1 MKKILILYA
10 TYGSGHKTIA
20 EYIKRYFEESG
31 QYECL
36 AIDLINYSIPV
47 IGTLSKKTSEFL
59 MTRLPSIWSLIYF
72 SFNNKISAY
81 ISGNVSSGIFRN
93 KKLQKIISEF
103 NPDVTIATHFYGT
116 DLISK
121 YNKDKITNSKIVTII
136 TDYHAHNFWIT
147 HLKEIDAIIVSNWEE
162 KFYLLRKGFKYNQ
175 VYTSGIPILPNFGD
189 NLDKEKIK
197 RKLKINNDKK
207 TVLFFV
213 GGGNGAMFNLIYF
226 KEILKNEYDCNVLFV
241 SGKNKMAYRKAHE
254 YVKRY
259 DSKNVKV
266 FGFVTNVNELYTIS
280 DFVVTKPGGAQVT
293 ECLFFNKPMLL
304 VKSNGGQEVA
314 NRNYLCR
321 KGYAK
326 KAWSKRKFNKCFE
339 LMLDDKKLNKMIKS
353 IDEIDYK
360 LSMKKLF
367 DIVKKL

>member
-1 MKKILILYA
+1 MKKLLILYA

-20 EYIKRYFEESG
+20 EYIKKYFEQSG
-31 QYECL
+31 QYECM
-36 AIDLINYSIPV
+36 AIDLINYSVPIV
-47 IGTLSKKTSEFL
+47 GSLSKKTSEFL
-59 MTRLPSIWSLIYF
+59 MTRIPSVWSLFYF
-72 SFNNKISAY
+72 SFNNKVSAY
-81 ISGNVSSGIFRN
+81 ISGKTSVGIFKD
-93 KKLQKIISEF
+93 KKLQSVIMEF
-103 NPDVTIATHFYGT
+103 NPDITIATHFFGT
-116 DLISK
+116 DIINS
-121 YNKDKITNSKIVTII
+121 YNKKGITSSKIVTII

-147 HLKEIDAIIVSNWEE
+147 HLKEIDAIVVSNWEE
-162 KFYLLRKGFKYNQ
+162 KFYLMRKGFKFSQ
-175 VYTSGIPILPNFGD
+175 VYTSGIPILPNFGE
-189 NLDKEKIK
+189 NLDKNKIK
-197 RKLKINNDKK
+197 NKLKISNNKK
-207 TVLFFV
+207 NVLFFV

-241 SGKNKMAYRKAHE
+241 AGKNKMAYRKARE

-266 FGFVTNVNELYTIS
+266 FGFVTNVNELYEIS

-314 NRNYLCR
+314 NKNYLCR

-326 KAWSKRKFNKCFE
+326 KAWNRNRFNKHFE
-339 LMLDDKKLNKMIKS
+339 FMLDDKNLNKIIKKIS
-353 IDEIDYK
+353 EIDHK

-367 DIVKKL
+367 DIVEKL